1 MIPGDTY
8 IRINAAVSEARAT
21 GQRYRHAREELRRD
35 SRFSD
40 EHKATL
46 VQEVV

>member
-8 IRINAAVSEARAT
+8 INAAVREARAT
-21 GQRYRHAREELRRD
+21 GQRYRHARDELRRG

-40 EHKATL
+40 AHKAAL
-46 VQEVV
+46 VLEVV